1 MVFQD
6 PYGSLDP
13 RRKVGWTVA
22 EPLAAREAGIG
33 AAERS
38 TRVAEA
44 LESVRL
50 RPQDAD
56 KFPHEFSGGQ
66 RQRIAIARA
75 LVTRPDLIVAD
86 EAVSALDVSVQ
97 AQVLNLFMDLREQ
110 LGLSYLF
117 ISHDLAVVRQVADHV
132 IVLRNGCIVRR
143 GRRRRCSTR
152 RSTLIPRRSSLRC
165 RASGWSGGA
174 RLRSVPTA
182 ALRRSPSIPTADCSR
197 SAACRRGGTSSRHC
211 PRRLPPGA
219 DRRAPRHRRRCRR
232 PARCGVP
239 PPTLRGRHATGL

>member
-1 MVFQD
+1 MFILFVVCCVLYLVLCSVEIFWHLLVFLNCCL
-6 PYGSLDP
+6 YNIVSFVHVSYCLVVFFVFVFFLMI
-13 RRKVGWTVA
+13 RR
-22 EPLAAREAGIG
+22 PP
-33 AAERS
+33 RS
-38 TRVAEA
+38 TRTDTLFTYTTLFRSTTSPSCARSPTTSSFCATAA
-44 LESVRL
+44 LW
-50 RPQDAD
+50 
-56 KFPHEFSGGQ
+56 
-66 RQRIAIARA
+66 
-75 LVTRPDLIVAD
+75 
-86 EAVSALDVSVQ
+86 
-97 AQVLNLFMDLREQ
+97 
-110 LGLSYLF
+110 
-117 ISHDLAVVRQVADHV
+117 
-132 IVLRNGCIVRR
+132 RR

-239 PPTLRGRHATGL
+239 PPTLRGRHARSEEHTSELQ